1 VLNGAAASCGV
12 VFLHGAAWAAVG
24 FSHHNGRT
32 IDSQR
37 PFAWQD
43 SARSSQIEV
52 LIKTVNLKTDMP
64 LVHEALQRLDRELA
78 LARQQRCTVLKLIH
92 GYGSTGAGGDIR
104 IAVQRRLYEMA
115 QNGQI
120 RACIYG
126 ENWSKSNEEAWKLL
140 QEHPDLKNDSDVGR
154 ANRGIT
160 IVLL

>member
-1 VLNGAAASCGV
+1 MV
-12 VFLHGAAWAAVG
+12 AVP
-24 FSHHNGRT
+24 SRHRAR
-32 IDSQR
+32 QAV
-37 PFAWQD
+37 PA
-43 SARSSQIEV
+43 ARSGGSVWPLLLGSSAV
-52 LIKTVNLKTDMP
+52 LLRGLRAGRQQWCGRREQVFG
-64 LVHEALQRLDRELA
+64 ELA

-140 QEHPDLKNDSDVGR
+140 QQHSDLNHDSDVGR
-154 ANRGIT
+154 GNRGVT